1 MSGGSGRSTEA
12 RSLRRWA
19 MAGSVLTVVLIVIG
33 GVVRI
38 TGSGMGCGEHWP
50 RCNGEW
56 FPPLDLP
63 TFIEI
68 FHRWTAALVS
78 LTIGGVAIVAVRRH
92 RSSRRLLVPALLGL
106 VLLVVQVLLGAVTV
120 KLELPPSVVIIHLL
134 NAMLVLAAVLWT
146 TLESRA
152 GMAPRFTAG
161 NRAPLGWSLAFAVFG
176 LIVILWGA
184 QVANLNAGAV
194 CTGFP
199 LCAGAGLGPPRTA
212 LGPLHWTHRVL
223 AYGFLLVS
231 ILTLVRVRAPSTPTV
246 VRRATTAVFFATM
259 AQIAVAAAMV
269 LLALP
274 AELRALHLGVGTMLW
289 VALVVLV
296 HRTARAPW
304 PEEAV
309 EQPSLAGATA
319 TT

>member
-1 MSGGSGRSTEA
+1 
-12 RSLRRWA
+12 

-78 LTIGGVAIVAVRRH
+78 LTIAVVAIIAIRRH

-120 KLELPPSVVIIHLL
+120 KLALPPSVVIIHLL

-146 TLESRA
+146 ALEARA

-194 CTGFP
+194 CIGFP
-199 LCAGAGLGPPRTA
+199 LCTGAGLGPPRTA

-223 AYGFLLVS
+223 AYGFLFVS
-231 ILTLVRVRAPSTPTV
+231 ILTLVRVRGPSTPAA
-246 VRRATTAVFFATM
+246 VRRAATAVFFATM

-296 HRTARAPW
+296 HRAARAPW

-309 EQPSLAGATA
+309 ERPSLAGAAA

>member
-1 MSGGSGRSTEA
+1 MKSEAGSATAAAS

-19 MAGSVLTVVLIVIG
+19 GAGAVLTFLLIVLG

-68 FHRWTAALVS
+68 LHRWTAALVS
-78 LTIGGVAIVAVRRH
+78 VAIVGAAVVAWRRH
-92 RSSRRLLVPALLGL
+92 RAETRLRRPAVLGA

-120 KLELPPSVVIIHLL
+120 KLELPPAVVIVHLL
-134 NAMLVLAAVLWT
+134 TAMLVLGAVQWTALEAGVPRPAAQGRGAPV
-146 TLESRA
+146 RGAA
-152 GMAPRFTAG
+152 GLAG
-161 NRAPLGWSLAFAVFG
+161 FG
-176 LIVILWGA
+176 LLVILWGA
-184 QVANLNAGAV
+184 QVANLNAGPV

-199 LCAGAGLGPPRTA
+199 LCDGAGFGPPRTA

-223 AYGFLLVS
+223 AYAFLAAAAS
-231 ILTLVRVRAPSTPTV
+231 AAIRARGPAVPLP
-246 VRRATTAVFFATM
+246 VRRAATAVLAATV
-259 AQIAVAAAMV
+259 AQVVVAAALV

-274 AELRALHLGVGTMLW
+274 AALRGLHLAVGTAVWMS
-289 VALVVLV
+289 LVLLV
-296 HRTARAPW
+296 HRTARSSWSPMVSERAGGLAAPTQ
-304 PEEAV
+304 A
-309 EQPSLAGATA
+309 
-319 TT
+319 